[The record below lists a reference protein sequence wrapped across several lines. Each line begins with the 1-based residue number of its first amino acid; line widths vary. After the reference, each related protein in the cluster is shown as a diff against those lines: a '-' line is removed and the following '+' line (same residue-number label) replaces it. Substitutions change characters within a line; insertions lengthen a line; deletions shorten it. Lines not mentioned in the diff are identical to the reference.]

1 MWGGKMLRNNLEM
14 DLMACFDE
22 DRVTQTRVAE
32 KVGVSVPYVNRII
45 HGKEPIMNK
54 TFVKILDELGY
65 DVELMYIRR
74 KGSI

>member
-1 MWGGKMLRNNLEM
+1 MRNNVEM
-14 DLMACFDE
+14 DLMARFDE
-22 DRVTQTRVAE
+22 DQVTQTRVAE
-32 KVGVSVPYVNRII
+32 RVGVSVPYVNRII

-65 DVELMYIRR
+65 DVELMYVRQ

>member
-1 MWGGKMLRNNLEM
+1 MLRNNVEM
-14 DLMACFDE
+14 DLMARFDE
-22 DRVTQTRVAE
+22 DQVTQTRVAE
-32 KVGVSVPYVNRII
+32 RVGVSVPYVNRII

-65 DVELMYIRR
+65 DVELMYVRQ